1 MQHNHPDRALAWIPN
16 AITLARMLLIAPV
29 LLLILADRYPLA
41 LLLFVVAAL
50 SDGLDGFLA
59 KRYGWHS
66 RLGALLDPAADKLL
80 VAGMFITL
88 TVVGLIPPWLTA
100 AVIARDLVII
110 GGATAYNF
118 LVGPVPGE
126 PTLISKLN
134 TLLTLAFVTAVL
146 CAASAGWPGEIVL
159 TILGA
164 ATLVTVVVS
173 GVDYVLLW
181 SRRARRQRA

>member
-1 MQHNHPDRALAWIPN
+1 MSLAWIPN
-16 AITLARMLLIAPV
+16 AITALRLLLIAPV
-29 LLLILADRYPLA
+29 LLLILTDRYPAA

-59 KRYGWHS
+59 RSYGWHT

-80 VAGMFITL
+80 VAGMFVTL
-88 TVVGLIPPWLTA
+88 TVVGQIPLWLTV
-100 AVIARDLVII
+100 AVIARDLVIV

-126 PTLISKLN
+126 PTVISKLN

-146 CAASAGWPGEIVL
+146 CTASSGWPGETVL

-164 ATLVTVVVS
+164 ATFVTVVTS

-181 SRRARRQRA
+181 SRRARRQSALK

>member
-1 MQHNHPDRALAWIPN
+1 MSFAWIPN
-16 AITLARMLLIAPV
+16 AITVSRILLIAPV
-29 LLLILADRYPLA
+29 LLLILADSYPAA
-41 LLLFVVAAL
+41 LVLFVVAAL

-80 VAGMFITL
+80 VAGMFVTL
-88 TVVGLIPPWLTA
+88 TIVGQIPPWLTA
-100 AVIARDLVII
+100 AVIVRDLVIVS
-110 GGATAYNF
+110 GATAYNF

-126 PTLISKLN
+126 PTLVSKLN
-134 TLLTLAFVTAVL
+134 TVLTLAFVTGVL
-146 CAASAGWPGEIVL
+146 CTASSGWPGETTL

-164 ATLVTVVVS
+164 ATFVTVVIS

-181 SRRARRQRA
+181 SRKARRQAAG